1 MPFRVAG
8 WSGNIFFGF
17 SSLRGIHGEG
27 PVRRGFQAIERAEKW
42 QTFSV
47 TLRKVSM
54 VTGEAVLVLIEEKGF
69 NRRDRREKP
78 ECAERNHSK
87 REAVPQQNAEPL
99 DCTQIPKIS
108 RLKIFSA
115 LSGFARRSLRLKAFL
130 VSEQITNRLFH
141 YRATDF
147 RD

>member
-17 SSLRGIHGEG
+17 SSLRGINGEG

-69 NRRDRREKP
+69 NRRDRGEKP

-87 REAVPQQNAEPL
+87 REAVPQQNAEPPGL
-99 DCTQIPKIS
+99 HANPQNIS
-108 RLKIFSA
+108 AEDF
-115 LSGFARRSLRLKAFL
+115 SLRSR
-130 VSEQITNRLFH
+130 VSLG
-141 YRATDF
+141 DLCG
-147 RD
+147 